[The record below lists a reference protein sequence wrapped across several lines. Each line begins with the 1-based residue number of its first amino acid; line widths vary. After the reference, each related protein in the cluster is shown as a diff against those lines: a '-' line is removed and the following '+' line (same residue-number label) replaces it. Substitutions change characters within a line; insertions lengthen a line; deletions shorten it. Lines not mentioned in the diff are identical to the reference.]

1 MLRNFKSGR
10 IFGLILTAWYRRV
23 PGITSAF
30 CLVSSHLVPYSVG
43 RSIVGR
49 SIARPARNV
58 LNMSRLL
65 PYALLIVLLLTLLTP
80 VAPAQSQPSPAAP
93 EQVGLK
99 PVGLKPVGL
108 ENDSITLSNDAI
120 SATWTVRSGSLRWQS
135 LTNRFTGTSL
145 SLDSSAFVLVP
156 REGPVL
162 RSSDLRI
169 VAAPVFG
176 IVAALPESSKA
187 ADRSPGHELRVELE
201 DPSANIRILW
211 RAILRDGSNRD
222 GANRDGSN
230 YVRQEV
236 TIRALHEPFALAQ
249 IALIDA
255 DLPGAVVS
263 GHVKGS
269 PVTAGTW
276 FLGFEHPLSDCRV
289 RADRASCWL
298 SRELPLQ
305 AGQSV
310 TYSSVIGVAHP
321 SQLRRDF
328 LNYVE
333 LERAHPYRT
342 FLHYNSWY
350 DLGYFDR
357 YTEQGAVAVVQ
368 SFGEEL
374 TKKRGV
380 KLDSFMFDDGWDD
393 PTTLWKFNP
402 GFPDGLTK
410 VTQTAAKYGAAP
422 GIWLSPWG
430 GYSKPKEQ
438 RLASARAQG
447 FETNEGGLALSGPK
461 YYRYFRDTCL
471 DLIAKYGVNQFKFDG
486 TGNANE
492 VIKGSEFDSDF
503 DAAIHL
509 IGELRAKKPDLYVN
523 LTTGTYPSP
532 FWLLYAD
539 SIWRGGDD
547 HSFAGVGTSRQR
559 WITYRD
565 SQIYRWVVE
574 EGPLFPMNSLMLHG
588 LIFARY
594 AERLGNDPAHDF
606 ADEVHS
612 YFGTG
617 TQLQEMYITPALLS
631 SEDWDVLAEAAKW
644 SRDNAQTLK
653 DSHWIGGDPA
663 RLEVYG
669 WASWSPKKAI
679 LTLRNPSDRPQDFSA
694 NLTTMLELPK
704 DSAAAYAARSPWKS
718 NSATPLTIPTR
729 EPHTFHLRPFQ
740 VLTLELQPSS

>member
-1 MLRNFKSGR
+1 MSHTFFLFRMWLLMVLAIS
-10 IFGLILTAWYRRV
+10 
-23 PGITSAF
+23 PGW
-30 CLVSSHLVPYSVG
+30 G
-43 RSIVGR
+43 
-49 SIARPARNV
+49 
-58 LNMSRLL
+58 
-65 PYALLIVLLLTLLTP
+65 
-80 VAPAQSQPSPAAP
+80 QAAP
-93 EQVGLK
+93 LPSVQAAQK
-99 PVGLKPVGL
+99 A
-108 ENDSITLSNDAI
+108 DTITLSNTAI
-120 SATWTVRSGSLRWQS
+120 SATWSIRAGTLQWQS
-135 LTNRFTGTSL
+135 LTNHFTGTTL
-145 SLDSSAFVLVP
+145 PLAGTVFELVP

-162 RSSDLRI
+162 RSSDFKMVTAPI
-169 VAAPVFG
+169 IEDAPVSRD
-176 IVAALPESSKA
+176 SSKA
-187 ADRSPGHELRVELE
+187 ADHFPGRQVRIQLE
-201 DPSANIRILW
+201 DTSAKLRITW
-211 RAILRDGSNRD
+211 QAILRE
-222 GANRDGSN
+222 GAN
-230 YVRQEV
+230 YIRQEV
-236 TIRALHEPFALAQ
+236 TIRALQPSLALSQ
-249 IALIDA
+249 IVLIDA
-255 DLPGAVVS
+255 VVPGAAVA
-263 GHVKGS
+263 GHAKGS

-276 FLGFEHPLSDCRV
+276 FLGFEHPLSECRV
-289 RADRASCWL
+289 HADRVSCWL
-298 SRELPLQ
+298 PRELPLQ

-310 TYSSVIGVAHP
+310 TYSSVIGATHAT
-321 SQLRRDF
+321 QLRRDF

-350 DLGYFDR
+350 DLGFFDR
-357 YTEQGAVAVVQ
+357 YNEQDAVAVVQ
-368 SFGEEL
+368 TFGEQL
-374 TKKRGV
+374 TKQRAV
-380 KLDSFMFDDGWDD
+380 KLDSFLFDDGWDD

-402 GFPDGLTK
+402 GFADGLTK
-410 VTQTAAKYGAAP
+410 VAQAAVSYGAAP

-430 GYSKPKEQ
+430 GYDKPKQQ

-471 DLIAKYGVNQFKFDG
+471 DLIEKYGVNQFKFDG

-509 IGELRAKKPDLYVN
+509 IGELRARKPDLYVN

-547 HSFAGVGTSRQR
+547 HSFAGVGSNRQR

-594 AERLGNDPAHDF
+594 AERLGSDPGHDF
-606 ADEVHS
+606 PDEVHS

-617 TQLQEMYITPALLS
+617 TQLQEMYITPSLLS
-631 SEDWDVLAEAAKW
+631 ADDWDVLAEAAKW
-644 SRDNAQTLK
+644 SRANAQTLK

-669 WASWSPKKAI
+669 WASWSPEKAI
-679 LTLRNPSDRPQDFSA
+679 VTLRNPSDQPQDFTASLA
-694 NLTTMLELPK
+694 ALLELPEG
-704 DSAAAYAARSPWKS
+704 SARFYAARSPWKGDGV
-718 NSATPLTIPTR
+718 AQILQIPVQ
-729 EPHTFHLRPFQ
+729 EQHTFRLRPFQ
-740 VLTLELQPSS
+740 VLTLELVASS

>member
-1 MLRNFKSGR
+1 
-10 IFGLILTAWYRRV
+10 
-23 PGITSAF
+23 
-30 CLVSSHLVPYSVG
+30 
-43 RSIVGR
+43 
-49 SIARPARNV
+49 
-58 LNMSRLL
+58 MSRLHL
-65 PYALLIVLLLTLLTP
+65 YLCALLLIVLTS
-80 VAPAQSQPSPAAP
+80 VALSHGQAS
-93 EQVGLK
+93 QVG
-99 PVGLKPVGL
+99 PGG
-108 ENDSITLSNDAI
+108 DSITLANDAI
-120 SATWTVRSGSLRWQS
+120 SATWSVRSGSLRWQG
-135 LTNRFTGTSL
+135 LTNHFTGASL
-145 SLDSSAFVLVP
+145 SLDGSAFELVP

-162 RSSDLRI
+162 RSSDFKI
-169 VAAPVFG
+169 VASPVLREIPG
-176 IVAALPESSKA
+176 SPDSSTAGSSKA
-187 ADRSPGHELRVELE
+187 ADTLPGRELRIELE
-201 DPSANIRILW
+201 DPSAKIGVIW
-211 RAILRDGSNRD
+211 KAILRE
-222 GANRDGSN
+222 GAN
-230 YVRQEV
+230 YIRQEV
-236 TIRALHEPFALAQ
+236 TIRALHQPFALTQ
-249 IALIDA
+249 IVLIDVA
-255 DLPGAVVS
+255 LPGAAVS

-269 PVTAGTW
+269 PVTGGTW

-289 RADRASCWL
+289 RAERASCWL

-305 AGQSV
+305 TGQSV
-310 TYSSVIGVAHP
+310 TYSSVTGVTHAG
-321 SQLRRDF
+321 QLRRDF

-357 YTEQGAVAVVQ
+357 YNQQGAVAVVQ

-374 TKKRGV
+374 TRKRGV

-402 GFPDGLTK
+402 GFPDGLAK
-410 VTQTAAKYGAAP
+410 VAQTAAKYGAAP

-430 GYSKPKEQ
+430 GYDKPKEQ

-447 FETNEGGLALSGPK
+447 LETNEGGLALSGPK

-471 DLIAKYGVNQFKFDG
+471 DMIAKYGVNQFKFDG

-547 HSFAGVGTSRQR
+547 HSFAGVGSNRQR

-594 AERLGNDPAHDF
+594 AERLGNDPGHDF
-606 ADEVHS
+606 PDEIHS

-617 TQLQEMYITPALLS
+617 TQLQEMYITPSLLS

-644 SRDNAQTLK
+644 SRDNAATLK

-663 RLEVYG
+663 RLEIYG
-669 WASWSPKKAI
+669 WASWSPEKAI
-679 LTLRNPSDRPQDFSA
+679 VTLRNPSDHPQDFTA
-694 NLTTMLELPK
+694 NLSTLLELPA
-704 DSAAAYAARSPWKS
+704 DSARAYVARSPWRS
-718 NSATPLTIPTR
+718 ESATQTLKIPGQDQ
-729 EPHTFHLRPFQ
+729 HTFHLQPFQ
-740 VLTLELQPSS
+740 VLTLELLPSS

>member
-1 MLRNFKSGR
+1 MLRLLLYRS
-10 IFGLILTAWYRRV
+10 LLLLVLTA
-23 PGITSAF
+23 
-30 CLVSSHLVPYSVG
+30 L
-43 RSIVGR
+43 
-49 SIARPARNV
+49 
-58 LNMSRLL
+58 
-65 PYALLIVLLLTLLTP
+65 
-80 VAPAQSQPSPAAP
+80 APSQVSPAAQAGP
-93 EQVGLK
+93 ES
-99 PVGLKPVGL
+99 
-108 ENDSITLSNDAI
+108 DRITLSNDSI
-120 SATWTVRSGSLRWQS
+120 SATWSVRGGSLRWQS
-135 LTNRFTGTSL
+135 LTNHFTRATLPLGGSV
-145 SLDSSAFVLVP
+145 FELVP
-156 REGPVL
+156 KEGPVL
-162 RSSDLRI
+162 RSSDFKI
-169 VAAPVFG
+169 VAAPVLRNIPASPG
-176 IVAALPESSKA
+176 SSRA
-187 ADRSPGHELRVELE
+187 ADRLSGRELRVVLE
-201 DPSANIRILW
+201 DPSAKIQIIW
-211 RAILRDGSNRD
+211 KVMLRE
-222 GANRDGSN
+222 GAN
-230 YVRQEV
+230 YIRQEV
-236 TIRALHEPFALAQ
+236 TIRALHQPLALAQ

-255 DLPGAVVS
+255 VVPGAAVS
-263 GHVKGS
+263 GHGKGS

-289 RADRASCWL
+289 RSDRATCWL
-298 SRELPLQ
+298 ARELPLQ

-310 TYSSVIGVAHP
+310 TYSSVIGVTHAT
-321 SQLRRDF
+321 QLRRDF
-328 LNYVE
+328 LHYVE

-357 YTEQGAVAVVQ
+357 YNEQDAVAVVEN
-368 SFGEEL
+368 FGEQL
-374 TKKRGV
+374 TKQRGV
-380 KLDSFMFDDGWDD
+380 KLDSFLFDDGWDD

-410 VTQTAAKYGAAP
+410 VTQTAASYGAAP

-430 GYSKPKEQ
+430 GYGKPKEQ

-447 FETNEGGLALSGPK
+447 FELNEGGLALSGPK

-486 TGNANE
+486 TGNANQ
-492 VIKGSEFDSDF
+492 VIAGSEFESDF

-547 HSFAGVGTSRQR
+547 HSFAGVGTNRQR

-594 AERLGNDPAHDF
+594 AERLGSDPSHDF
-606 ADEVHS
+606 PDEVHS

-617 TQLQEMYITPALLS
+617 TQLQEMYITSSLLS
-631 SEDWDVLAEAAKW
+631 SQDWDVLAEAAKW

-669 WASWSPKKAI
+669 WASWSHEKAI
-679 LTLRNPSDRPQDFSA
+679 VTLRNPNDQPQDFTAS
-694 NLTTMLELPK
+694 LSTLLELPAH
-704 DSAAAYAARSPWKS
+704 SAHAYAARSPWKS
-718 NSATPLTIPTR
+718 NGANPAVTIPVQ
-729 EPHTFHLRPFQ
+729 EQHTFHLQPFQ
-740 VLTLELQPSS
+740 VLTLELLPSS

>member
-1 MLRNFKSGR
+1 
-10 IFGLILTAWYRRV
+10 
-23 PGITSAF
+23 
-30 CLVSSHLVPYSVG
+30 
-43 RSIVGR
+43 
-49 SIARPARNV
+49 
-58 LNMSRLL
+58 MSRILL
-65 PYALLIVLLLTLLTP
+65 YCALFLALSAL
-80 VAPAQSQPSPAAP
+80 APPAPGQARRG
-93 EQVGLK
+93 EASNVQAALQ
-99 PVGLKPVGL
+99 
-108 ENDSITLSNDAI
+108 NDSINLSNDAI
-120 SATWTVRSGSLRWQS
+120 SATWSIRGGSLRWQS
-135 LTNRFTGTSL
+135 LTNHFTGAVFP
-145 SLDSSAFVLVP
+145 LDGSVFKLVP
-156 REGPVL
+156 KEGPVL
-162 RSSDLRI
+162 GSSDFKI
-169 VAAPVFG
+169 VAAPVLHG
-176 IVAALPESSKA
+176 LPASPNSSKA
-187 ADRSPGHELRVELE
+187 ADRLPGRQIRIELE
-201 DPSANIRILW
+201 DSSGQVRVTW
-211 RAILRDGSNRD
+211 EAILRE
-222 GANRDGSN
+222 GAN
-230 YVRQEV
+230 YLRQEV
-236 TIRALHEPFALAQ
+236 TIRSPHQSLALTQ
-249 IALIDA
+249 IGLIDA
-255 DLPGAVVS
+255 VVPGAAVS

-269 PVTAGTW
+269 PVTAGSLPAQTSSGQTLSGQTW

-289 RADRASCWL
+289 RAGRASCWL

-310 TYSSVIGVAHP
+310 TYSSVIGVAHEG
-321 SQLRRDF
+321 QLRRDF
-328 LNYVE
+328 LTYVE

-357 YTEQGAVAVVQ
+357 YNEQSAVAVVQ

-410 VTQTAAKYGAAP
+410 VAQTAASFGAAP

-430 GYSKPKEQ
+430 GYDKPKEQ

-447 FETNEGGLALSGPK
+447 FETNEGGLALSGPN
-461 YYRYFRDTCL
+461 YFRYFRDTCL
-471 DLIAKYGVNQFKFDG
+471 DLISKYGVNQFKFDG

-509 IGELRAKKPDLYVN
+509 IGDLRAKKPDLYVN

-559 WITYRD
+559 WITFRD

-574 EGPLFPMNSLMLHG
+574 DGPLFPMNSLMLHG

-594 AERLGNDPAHDF
+594 AERLGNDPGHDF
-606 ADEVHS
+606 PDEVHS

-631 SEDWDVLAEAAKW
+631 SGDWDVLAEAAKW

-669 WASWSPKKAI
+669 WASWSAQKAI
-679 LTLRNPSDRPQDFSA
+679 VTLRNPSDHPQDFTASLA
-694 NLTTMLELPK
+694 ALLELPVG
-704 DSAAAYAARSPWKS
+704 SARAFAARSPWMS
-718 NSATPLTIPTR
+718 DSAIPSVTIPAQK
-729 EPHTFHLRPFQ
+729 EHTFHLQPFQ
-740 VLTLELQPSS
+740 VLTLALVPSS

>member
-1 MLRNFKSGR
+1 
-10 IFGLILTAWYRRV
+10 
-23 PGITSAF
+23 
-30 CLVSSHLVPYSVG
+30 
-43 RSIVGR
+43 
-49 SIARPARNV
+49 
-58 LNMSRLL
+58 MSRPLL
-65 PYALLIVLLLTLLTP
+65 YCALLAIVLTSLEPSQASATSKP
-80 VAPAQSQPSPAAP
+80 APSADL
-93 EQVGLK
+93 V
-99 PVGLKPVGL
+99 
-108 ENDSITLSNDAI
+108 TLSNDAI
-120 SATWTVRSGSLRWQS
+120 SATWSLRGGTLRWQS
-135 LTNRFTGTSL
+135 LVNHFTKATL
-145 SLDSSAFVLVP
+145 SLDSSVFELLP
-156 REGPVL
+156 KEGPVL
-162 RSSDLRI
+162 SSSDFKI
-169 VAAPVFG
+169 VGAPVLRD
-176 IVAALPESSKA
+176 IPPSPSSSKA
-187 ADRSPGHELRVELE
+187 ADRLPAREVRIELV
-201 DPSANIRILW
+201 DPSQQIRVIW
-211 RAILRDGSNRD
+211 KAILRED
-222 GANRDGSN
+222 AN
-230 YVRQEV
+230 YIRQEV
-236 TIRALHEPFALAQ
+236 NIRALHQPLALAQ
-249 IALIDA
+249 VGLIDVV
-255 DLPGAVVS
+255 LPGASVS
-263 GHVKGS
+263 GHAKGS

-289 RADRASCWL
+289 RSDRATCWL
-298 SRELPLQ
+298 SRELPVQ
-305 AGQSV
+305 AGNSV

-321 SQLRRDF
+321 TQLRRDF

-357 YTEQGAVAVVQ
+357 YNEQAAVGVVQ

-380 KLDSFMFDDGWDD
+380 KLDSFLFDDGWDD

-410 VTQTAAKYGAAP
+410 VSQTATSFGAAP

-430 GYSKPKEQ
+430 GYDKPKEQ

-447 FETNEGGLALSGPK
+447 FETNDGGLALSGPK

-471 DLIAKYGVNQFKFDG
+471 DMIAKYSVNQFKFDG
-486 TGNANE
+486 TGNVNE

-509 IGELRAKKPDLYVN
+509 IGDLRAKKPDLYVN

-547 HSFAGVGTSRQR
+547 HSFAGVGTNRQR

-565 SQIYRWVVE
+565 SQLYRWVVE

-594 AERLGNDPAHDF
+594 AERLGDDPGHDF

-617 TQLQEMYITPALLS
+617 TQLQEMYITPSLMS
-631 SEDWDVLAEAAKW
+631 SQDWDVLAESAKW
-644 SRDNAQTLK
+644 SRENAQTLK

-669 WASWSPKKAI
+669 WASWSHEKAI
-679 LTLRNPSDRPQDFSA
+679 VTLRNPSDQPQDFTARLST
-694 NLTTMLELPK
+694 LLELPGG
-704 DSAAAYAARSPWKS
+704 AARAYVARSPWK
-718 NSATPLTIPTR
+718 NDSASPAVALR
-729 EPHTFHLRPFQ
+729 SQEQHAFHLRPFQ
-740 VLTLELQPSS
+740 VLTLEMVPSS

>member
-1 MLRNFKSGR
+1 
-10 IFGLILTAWYRRV
+10 
-23 PGITSAF
+23 
-30 CLVSSHLVPYSVG
+30 
-43 RSIVGR
+43 
-49 SIARPARNV
+49 
-58 LNMSRLL
+58 MSRLL
-65 PYALLIVLLLTLLTP
+65 LCALLIVLMLALLTP
-80 VAPAQSQPSPAAP
+80 VAPAQSQASPAAP
-93 EQVGLK
+93 EQVELK
-99 PVGLKPVGL
+99 PVGP

-120 SATWTVRSGSLRWQS
+120 SATWSVRGGSLRWQK
-135 LTNRFTGTSL
+135 LTNHFTGASL
-145 SLDSSAFVLVP
+145 SLDGSAFALVP

-162 RSSDLRI
+162 RSSDLKM

-176 IVAALPESSKA
+176 VVVAQQESSKA
-187 ADRSPGHELRVELE
+187 ADRLSGHDVRVELE
-201 DPSANIRILW
+201 DPSANLRILW

-222 GANRDGSN
+222 GANRGGAN
-230 YVRQEV
+230 YVRQEI
-236 TIRALHEPFALAQ
+236 TIRALHQPFALAQ
-249 IALIDA
+249 IVLIDV
-255 DLPGAVVS
+255 DVPGAVVS

-357 YTEQGAVAVVQ
+357 YNEQAAVAVVQ
-368 SFGEEL
+368 NFGEEL
-374 TKKRGV
+374 TKKRGA

-410 VTQTAAKYGAAP
+410 VSQTAAKYSAAP

-430 GYSKPKEQ
+430 GYDKPKEQ
-438 RLASARAQG
+438 RLASARARG

-471 DLIAKYGVNQFKFDG
+471 DMIAKYGVNQFKFDG

-539 SIWRGGDD
+539 SIWRGDD

-617 TQLQEMYITPALLS
+617 TQLQEMYITPSLLS

-679 LTLRNPSDRPQDFSA
+679 LTLRNPSDRPQNFGA
-694 NLTTMLELPK
+694 NLAALLESPK
-704 DSAAAYAARSPWKS
+704 DSAAANTARSPWKS
-718 NSATPLTIPTR
+718 NSATPPLTIPAR
-729 EPHTFHLRPFQ
+729 EPHTFHLLPFQ
-740 VLTLELQPSS
+740 VLTLELLPSN

>member
-1 MLRNFKSGR
+1 MQ
-10 IFGLILTAWYRRV
+10 
-23 PGITSAF
+23 
-30 CLVSSHLVPYSVG
+30 
-43 RSIVGR
+43 
-49 SIARPARNV
+49 
-58 LNMSRLL
+58 RLL
-65 PYALLIVLLLTLLTP
+65 LRCAPLLMLLAASL
-80 VAPAQSQPSPAAP
+80 APAQSAQSAR
-93 EQVGLK
+93 VG
-99 PVGLKPVGL
+99 
-108 ENDSITLSNDAI
+108 DSLTLSNDAI
-120 SATWTVRSGSLRWQS
+120 SATWSLAGGSLHWQS
-135 LTNRFTGTSL
+135 LTNHFTGVTL
-145 SLDSSAFVLVP
+145 ALDGSAFELVP

-162 RSSDLRI
+162 RSSDLKI
-169 VAAPVFG
+169 VGLPVLEEVAA
-176 IVAALPESSKA
+176 ATSSSKA
-187 ADRSPGHELRVELE
+187 SDHLPGRLIRIELE
-201 DPSANIRILW
+201 DSSAQIRVTW
-211 RAILRDGSNRD
+211 KAILRDGASD
-222 GANRDGSN
+222 GANDGAN

-236 TIRALHEPFALAQ
+236 TIHALQKPFALAQ
-249 IALIDA
+249 VVLVDA
-255 DLPGAVVS
+255 TLPGASVS

-269 PVTAGTW
+269 PVVAGTSPASTW
-276 FLGFEHPLSDCRV
+276 FAGFEHPLSECRV

-298 SRELPLQ
+298 ARELPLQ

-310 TYSSVIGVAHP
+310 TYSSVFGAAHP
-321 SQLRRDF
+321 TQLRRDF
-328 LNYVE
+328 LNYLE

-357 YTEQGAVAVVQ
+357 YTEQSAVAVVQ
-368 SFGEEL
+368 SFGEQL
-374 TKKRGV
+374 TKQRGV
-380 KLDSFMFDDGWDD
+380 KLDSFLFDDGWDD

-402 GFPDGLTK
+402 GFPNGLTK
-410 VTQTAAKYGAAP
+410 VTQTAASFGAAP

-430 GYSKPKEQ
+430 GYDKPKQQ
-438 RLASARAQG
+438 RLASAKALG

-471 DLIAKYGVNQFKFDG
+471 DMISKYGVNQFKFDG

-547 HSFAGVGTSRQR
+547 HSFAGVGTNRQR

-588 LIFARY
+588 MIFARY
-594 AERLGNDPAHDF
+594 AERLGSDPGHDF
-606 ADEVHS
+606 PDEVHS

-617 TQLQEMYITPALLS
+617 TQLQEMYITPSLLS
-631 SEDWDVLAEAAKW
+631 PSDWDVLAETAKW
-644 SRDNAQTLK
+644 SRANAQTLK

-669 WASWSPKKAI
+669 WAAWSQQKAI
-679 LTLRNPSDRPQDFSA
+679 VTLRNPNDQPQDFSA
-694 NLTTMLELPK
+694 SLAALLELPAGSASTFK
-704 DSAAAYAARSPWKS
+704 AHVPWASDSGRPE
-718 NSATPLTIPTR
+718 LTIPAQ
-729 EPHTFHLRPFQ
+729 EYYKFHLEPFQ
-740 VLTLELQPSS
+740 VLTLQLVPAS

>member
-1 MLRNFKSGR
+1 MRNILFLPN
-10 IFGLILTAWYRRV
+10 IFLLTFLA
-23 PGITSAF
+23 PA
-30 CLVSSHLVPYSVG
+30 LA
-43 RSIVGR
+43 
-49 SIARPARNV
+49 ARPGTVQAGQDGDN
-58 LNMSRLL
+58 
-65 PYALLIVLLLTLLTP
+65 
-80 VAPAQSQPSPAAP
+80 
-93 EQVGLK
+93 
-99 PVGLKPVGL
+99 
-108 ENDSITLSNDAI
+108 ITLSNHAI
-120 SATWTVRSGSLRWQS
+120 SATWSIRAGSLQWQS
-135 LTNRFTGTSL
+135 LTNHFTETSL
-145 SLDSSAFVLVP
+145 PLAGSVFQLVP

-162 RSSDLRI
+162 RSSDLKMVTAPI
-169 VAAPVFG
+169 IEDAPV
-176 IVAALPESSKA
+176 PPDSSKA
-187 ADRSPGHELRVELE
+187 ANRLPGRQVRIELE
-201 DPSANIRILW
+201 DPSSK
-211 RAILRDGSNRD
+211 LRVTWIAVLRE
-222 GANRDGSN
+222 GAN

-236 TIRALHEPFALAQ
+236 TIRASQPSFALAQ
-249 IALIDA
+249 LVLIDA
-255 DLPGAVVS
+255 LLPGSVVS
-263 GHVKGS
+263 GNVKGS

-276 FLGFEHPLSDCRV
+276 FLGFEHPLSECRV

-310 TYSSVIGVAHP
+310 TYSSVIGVAHAG
-321 SQLRRDF
+321 QLRRDF
-328 LNYVE
+328 LRYLE

-357 YTEQGAVAVVQ
+357 YNEPDAVAVIQ
-368 SFGEEL
+368 SFGEQL
-374 TKKRGV
+374 ARQRGV
-380 KLDSFMFDDGWDD
+380 RLDSFLFDDGWDD

-402 GFPDGLTK
+402 GFPNGLTK
-410 VTQTAAKYGAAP
+410 VAQTAGTVGAAP

-430 GYSKPKEQ
+430 GYSKPKQQ

-471 DLIAKYGVNQFKFDG
+471 DMIEKYGVNQFKFDG

-509 IGELRAKKPDLYVN
+509 IGELRAKKPVLYFN
-523 LTTGTYPSP
+523 LTTGTSASP
-532 FWLLYAD
+532 FWLLHAD

-547 HSFAGVGTSRQR
+547 HSFAGVGSDRQR

-565 SQIYRWVVE
+565 SQIYRWVIE

-594 AERLGNDPAHDF
+594 AERLNNDPGHDF

-617 TQLQEMYITPALLS
+617 TQLQEMYITPSLLS

-644 SRDNAQTLK
+644 SRANGQTLQ

-669 WASWSPKKAI
+669 WASWSPEKAI
-679 LTLRNPSDRPQDFSA
+679 VTLRNPSGQPQDFTA
-694 NLTTMLELPK
+694 NLATLLELPTA
-704 DSAAAYAARSPWKS
+704 SAQAYAGHSPWKQE
-718 NSATPLTIPTR
+718 SAAHALQIPAQQS
-729 EPHTFHLRPFQ
+729 HTFHLRPFQ
-740 VLTLELQPSS
+740 VMTLELVPSS